1 MKYIEELS
9 PGEIFSW
16 KNQRYVLSSD
26 FRPLK
31 DGYTKHMSVSINNGS
46 CKWFSSNES
55 VEIVDLYRR
64 DKDGNILLVK
74 EYDDD
79 KKNQN
84 IH

>member
-26 FRPLK
+26 FRPFK

-46 CKWFSSNES
+46 CKWFSSNEC

-74 EYDDD
+74 EYDDT
-79 KKNQN
+79 KNKD
-84 IH
+84 IY